1 MNIRTNNHV
10 RPLLGFYDLSE
21 KERTEVGS
29 AYDIVGAQFVRYR
42 EWVYAM
48 DDFVGTTAPEFEGW
62 HGVYPESYFS
72 GVLVRL
78 SDDGE
83 TVQTI
88 CQVDRITGSNDH
100 QVGQHHKPQ
109 HAQGVT
115 DGFDER
121 HQQVCCGR

>member
-1 MNIRTNNHV
+1 MCFEEWGNTDACQTSLKSIQCIETTDQQENDMNIRTNNHA

-29 AYDIVGAQFVRYR
+29 AYDIVGAQFVRYK

-83 TVQTI
+83 TVQMGTYF
-88 CQVDRITGSNDH
+88 C
-100 QVGQHHKPQ
+100 
-109 HAQGVT
+109 
-115 DGFDER
+115 
-121 HQQVCCGR
+121 

>member
-1 MNIRTNNHV
+1 MNIRTNNHA

-72 GVLVRL
+72 GVYWCDYLMMARPSRWVHIFANNKQLRR
-78 SDDGE
+78 
-83 TVQTI
+83 TT
-88 CQVDRITGSNDH
+88 
-100 QVGQHHKPQ
+100 
-109 HAQGVT
+109 
-115 DGFDER
+115 
-121 HQQVCCGR
+121 